1 MKPEMFSVNVPI
13 PDTIGLPGGKIL
25 RSFANVIMSFNLYCC
40 FYTLLCARLLKVLG
54 GPKRRMF

>member
-25 RSFANVIMSFNLYCC
+25 RYFANVIISFMSLTCS
-40 FYTLLCARLLKVLG
+40 
-54 GPKRRMF
+54 